1 MTKRTKIIC
10 TIGPATESYSSIREL
25 YKAGMNVARL
35 NMSHSDHR
43 KAKKVI
49 GWIKKLNEKVKNPV
63 GILLDTQGPE
73 IRTGDTSEIVD
84 LEPGQLVSF
93 TIRDEVDVETTSIRV
108 HYDELIQSVDEGTLI
123 SLDNGLLNF
132 KVLNKSKNQLECQV
146 LDGGKLG
153 SKRHVNLPGI
163 RINLPSV
170 TEKDKNRVIR
180 YFI

>member
-63 GILLDTQGPE
+63 GILLDRINKRGNPE
-73 IRTGDTSEIVD
+73 ERFLTSEY
-84 LEPGQLVSF
+84 LE
-93 TIRDEVDVETTSIRV
+93 
-108 HYDELIQSVDEGTLI
+108 
-123 SLDNGLLNF
+123 
-132 KVLNKSKNQLECQV
+132 
-146 LDGGKLG
+146 
-153 SKRHVNLPGI
+153 
-163 RINLPSV
+163 RINEAYSKFFLDYDDAPLLIVNASDINLEDESNDYNLLMDSIVSNPKGKNFINPQPS
-170 TEKDKNRVIR
+170 I
-180 YFI
+180 F